1 MELKEL
7 MEKKRARQQ
16 EMLALVNKADEEKR
30 ALTEEEI
37 KRFEEAEA
45 EVRTLDASI
54 EAVKKARAL
63 NLEEPE
69 DKQEGEKR
77 TQEDAEERAFEQF
90 IRSETAEER
99 ADVNWTRGDNGAVI
113 PTSIA
118 NRILEKVKDVCPIW
132 SMAETFNLGGDLTF
146 PVYDESEQKVTMAYA
161 EEFKALASTSG
172 TFTSKTL
179 KGYLAGCLT
188 KVSRSLINN
197 SAFPIV
203 EYVIGKVAEAVT
215 LWVEHEMLIG
225 TEGKIEGLSGISQ
238 TVTAAA
244 SVAVT
249 SDELIDLQEEIPD
262 VFQSGAIWIMHKST
276 RKAIRKLKDSDG
288 NYLLNRDLTSTWG
301 YTLLG
306 KPVYCSDAMPEMA
319 DGTVPILY
327 GNPTGLYAKI
337 TEGIE
342 IQVLQEK
349 FADEHAIGIV
359 AWMELDAKTMEPQKL
374 ARMKMKAASG
384 NATQEGKQEESD
396 EN

>member
-1 MELKEL
+1 MDLKEL
-7 MEKKRARQQ
+7 MEKRRARQQ
-16 EMLALVNKADEEKR
+16 EMLDLVNKADEEKR

-54 EAVKKARAL
+54 EAVKKARDMK
-63 NLEEPE
+63 LEDPE
-69 DKQEGEKR
+69 DEPGKEKR
-77 TQEDAEERAFEQF
+77 TQEEAEERAFERF

-113 PTSIA
+113 PISIA

-132 SMAETFNLGGDLTF
+132 SMAETFNVKGDLTF

-161 EEFKALASTSG
+161 EEFKTLTSTSG
-172 TFTSKTL
+172 AFTSKTL

-215 LWVEHEMLIG
+215 LWMEHEMLIG
-225 TEGKIEGLSGISQ
+225 TAGKIEGMSTITQ
-238 TVTAAA
+238 TVTTAAA
-244 SVAVT
+244 VAVT
-249 SDELIDLQEEIPD
+249 ADELIDLQEEIPD
-262 VFQSGAIWIMHKST
+262 VFQAGAIWIMNRST
-276 RKAIRKLKDSDG
+276 RKAIRKLKDADG

-306 KPVYCSDAMPEMA
+306 KPVYCSDAMPGMEA
-319 DGTVPILY
+319 GKTVIAY
-327 GNPTGLYAKI
+327 GDPSGLYAKVS
-337 TEGIE
+337 EGIE

-349 FADEHAIGIV
+349 YADEHAIGVV
-359 AWMELDAKTMEPQKL
+359 AWMEMDAKVIEPQKM
-374 ARMKMKAASG
+374 AQMKMGA
-384 NATQEGKQEESD
+384 
-396 EN
+396 

>member
-1 MELKEL
+1 MDLKEL

-16 EMLALVNKADEEKR
+16 EMMDLVNKADEEKR

-37 KRFEEAEA
+37 KQFEEAEA

-54 EAVKKARAL
+54 EAVKKARDL
-63 NLEEPE
+63 KLEDPE
-69 DKQEGEKR
+69 DEPGGEKR
-77 TQEDAEERAFEQF
+77 TQEEAEERAFERF

-132 SMAETFNLGGDLTF
+132 AMAETFNVKGDLTF

-161 EEFKALASTSG
+161 EEFKALTSTSG

-203 EYVIGKVAEAVT
+203 EYVIGKVAEAVI

-225 TEGKIEGLSGISQ
+225 TAGKIEGLSGVSQ

-262 VFQSGAIWIMHKST
+262 VFQAKAIWIMNRDT

-288 NYLLNRDLTSTWG
+288 NYMLNRDLTSTWG

-306 KPVYCSDAMPEMA
+306 KPVYCSDAMPKMA
-319 DGTVPILY
+319 AGKTPILY
-327 GNPTGLYAKI
+327 GDPTGLYAKI

-342 IQVLQEK
+342 IQILQEK
-349 FADEHAIGIV
+349 YADEHAIGVV
-359 AWMELDAKTMEPQKL
+359 AWMEMDAKTMEPQKL
-374 ARMKMKAASG
+374 AQMKMKASA
-384 NATQEGKQEESD
+384 
-396 EN
+396 

>member
-1 MELKEL
+1 MGLKEL
-7 MEKKRARQQ
+7 LEQKRAKQQ
-16 EMLALVNKADEEKR
+16 KLLDLVNKADEEKR

-37 KRFEEAEA
+37 GQFEEAEA
-45 EVRTLDASI
+45 EIRTLEANI
-54 EAVKKARAL
+54 EAVKKAREL
-63 NLEEPE
+63 QLEDPE
-69 DKQEGEKR
+69 DKQEAETR
-77 TQEDAEERAFEQF
+77 TQEEAEERAFEQF
-90 IRSETAEER
+90 LRSESAEER

-118 NRILEKVKDVCPIW
+118 NRILEKVKDICPIW
-132 SMAETFNLGGDLTF
+132 AMAETFNVKGDLTF
-146 PVYDESEQKVTMAYA
+146 PVYDESTQKVTMAYA
-161 EEFKALASTSG
+161 EEFKALTSTSG

-215 LWVEHEMLIG
+215 VWVEHEMLIG
-225 TEGKIEGLSGISQ
+225 TAGKIEGLSGISQ
-238 TVTAAA
+238 TVTTAA
-244 SVAVT
+244 SVAMT
-249 SDELIDLQEEIPD
+249 ADELIDLQEEIPD

-276 RKAIRKLKDSDG
+276 RKAIRKLKNSDG
-288 NYLLNRDLTSTWG
+288 DYLLNRDLTSTWG

-319 DGTVPILY
+319 AGKTAILY
-327 GNPTGLYAKI
+327 GDPTGLYAKI
-337 TEGIE
+337 TEGVE

-349 FADEHAIGIV
+349 YADEHAIGVV

-374 ARMKMKAASG
+374 AKMQMKASA
-384 NATQEGKQEESD
+384 
-396 EN
+396 

>member
-7 MEKKRARQQ
+7 LEKRREKQR

-30 ALTEEEI
+30 TMSEEEVNQ
-37 KRFEEAEA
+37 FEAAEA
-45 EVRTLDASI
+45 EVRTLDANI
-54 EAVKKARAL
+54 EAVKKAREMS
-63 NLEEPE
+63 LEEPE
-69 DKQEGEKR
+69 NEEEQEQR
-77 TQEDAEERAFEQF
+77 TLEEAEERAFERF
-90 IRSETAEER
+90 LRSESAEER

-132 SMAETFNLGGDLTF
+132 AMAETFNLKGDLTF

-161 EEFKALASTSG
+161 EEFKALTSTSG

-215 LWVEHEMLIG
+215 LWMEHEMLIG
-225 TEGKIEGLSGISQ
+225 TAGKIEGMSTITQ
-238 TVTAAA
+238 TVTTAAA
-244 SVAVT
+244 VAIT
-249 SDELIDLQEEIPD
+249 TDELIDLQEEIPD
-262 VFQSGAIWIMHKST
+262 VFQSGAIWIMNRST
-276 RKAIRKLKDSDG
+276 RKAIRKLKDADG

-306 KPVYCSDAMPEMA
+306 KPVYCSDAMPGMEA
-319 DGTVPILY
+319 GKTVISY
-327 GNPTGLYAKI
+327 GDPSGLYAKVS
-337 TEGIE
+337 EGVE

-349 FADEHAIGIV
+349 YADEHAIGVV
-359 AWMELDAKTMEPQKL
+359 AWMEMDAKVIEPQKM
-374 ARMKMKAASG
+374 AQMKMGA
-384 NATQEGKQEESD
+384 
-396 EN
+396 